1 MRGATLAGDPRSG
14 LAGARRSCRPMMPKA
29 WRGQM
34 AMPPAFSLSTT
45 VSARNGWNFSKN
57 PAISAAIGQFA
68 VIQATAPSLGVEV
81 SALNIH
87 RHSEIPG
94 VIAGF
99 ARGTNDGLIVT
110 ASVFA
115 VRGRDLIIA
124 DAAKRRLA
132 TATTDVTLLMPEG
145 LFPMAPIGLIN
156 TGARPVTSIGL
167 NRPGWELPR

>member
-1 MRGATLAGDPRSG
+1 
-14 LAGARRSCRPMMPKA
+14 
-29 WRGQM
+29 
-34 AMPPAFSLSTT
+34 MPPNDAESLARPNGNATGFLAFDYSI
-45 VSARNGWNFSKN
+45 SAKWLELLKEISPNVVRVGVLRN

-132 TATTDVTLLMPEG
+132 TATTDVT
-145 LFPMAPIGLIN
+145 N
-156 TGARPVTSIGL
+156 TGSSAAARTCWVAPPKIIWRKRLCV
-167 NRPGWELPR
+167 